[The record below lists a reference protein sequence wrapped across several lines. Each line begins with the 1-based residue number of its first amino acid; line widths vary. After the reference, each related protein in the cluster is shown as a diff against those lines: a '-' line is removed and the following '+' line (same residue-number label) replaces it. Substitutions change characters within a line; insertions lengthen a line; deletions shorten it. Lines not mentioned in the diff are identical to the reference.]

1 MIINKKIFFLLII
14 SNFLVSNLTYSE
26 NINVCIKKSV
36 EKGIELNKILTL
48 CKDNIKNIDIY
59 SNTYEGNNNKKNSSE
74 YISTNKT
81 DKIIHEMIEKGN
93 LAQAGRLAERQEK
106 EKTNRIKARA
116 DAEALRSPQ
125 IIATTSTKENK
136 TSDIANVRSII
147 SLGTDPIKSIS
158 AGSKILEVTTP
169 GTHGAVAGQFVT
181 LVDVGS
187 SIDGI
192 AASEINSRHII
203 SSVPSTTTFRIAVLS
218 SALAGAV
225 TGGGSSIIA
234 TFEN

>member
-1 MIINKKIFFLLII
+1 MIINKKICFLLIL

-26 NINVCIKKSV
+26 NINVCIKKAV

-48 CKDNIKNIDIY
+48 CKDNIKNIETY
-59 SNTYEGNNNKKNSSE
+59 SNTYEGNNNQKNSSE

-93 LAQAGRLAERQEK
+93 LSQAGRLAERLEK

-116 DAEALRSPQ
+116 EAEALRSPQ

-136 TSDIANVRSII
+136 TSDVTNVRSII

-218 SALAGAV
+218 AALAGAV
-225 TGGGSSIIA
+225 AGGGSSIIA